1 MPKNSNRR
9 VHFATV
15 TGHSGETSSSSS
27 HSMWKPDFVTTHMY
41 HGFPDRLSRADA
53 AQVDA
58 EMSSDPERMCR
69 ELFSGANE
77 LTMGQCFSS

>member
-15 TGHSGETSSSSS
+15 TDQSGETSSSSD
-27 HSMWKPDFVTTHMY
+27 SMWKPDFVTTHMY
-41 HGFPDRLSRADA
+41 QGCPDRLSRAEA

-58 EMSSDPERMCR
+58 EISSDPERMCR
-69 ELFSGANE
+69 ELLSGAHE